1 MEQLQISEQEQG
13 QRLDK
18 FLLKYLNKAPKS
30 FIYKMLRKKNIKYNS
45 KKAQGNEIIQKDDI
59 INIFLSDDTIN
70 GLKEEKH
77 INKTNFQFD
86 IIYEDQNII
95 ICNKPAGLIVHP
107 DKNNSKDTLND
118 QLLYY
123 LYQKGEFDINK
134 NSTFTP
140 SICNRLD
147 RNTSGIVIMG
157 KNLASVQELNEIF
170 RCNKID
176 KFYLTIVKGV
186 IKKNGI
192 FNLHHLKSDDN
203 IVKVCDYPIEGSKN
217 IITEYFPIRNNGKF
231 TLVNIKL
238 ITGKS
243 HQIRASFFYK
253 GFPIIGDRKYGDKNI
268 NKYFEE
274 KYKLKYQFLH
284 SYKVI
289 FNQSNGILNYLH
301 QKEFTADLNSKILD
315 NFDNI

>member
-30 FIYKMLRKKNIKYNS
+30 FIYKMLRKKNIKYNNQ
-45 KKAQGNEIIQKDDI
+45 KAQGNEIIKKDDT
-59 INIFLSDDTIN
+59 INIYLSDDTLN
-70 GLKEEKH
+70 NFKEEKK
-77 INKTNFQFD
+77 ISKTNFQFD
-86 IIYEDQNII
+86 IIFEDENII
-95 ICNKPAGLIVHP
+95 ICNKPAGIIVHP
-107 DKNNSKDTLND
+107 DKDNPKNTLND

-157 KNLASVQELNEIF
+157 KNLASIQELNKMF
-170 RCNKID
+170 KYNQID
-176 KFYLTIVKGV
+176 KYYLTIVKGV
-186 IKKNGI
+186 LKKNGA
-192 FNLHHLKSDDN
+192 FNLYHLKLDN
-203 IVKVCDYPIEGSKN
+203 NTVKVFDYPIDESKN
-217 IITEYFPIRNNGKF
+217 IITEYFPIKNNGKF

-253 GFPIIGDRKYGDKNI
+253 GFSIIGDRKYGDKDI
-268 NKYFEE
+268 NKLFEK
-274 KYKLKYQFLH
+274 KYELKYQFLH

-289 FNQSNGILNYLH
+289 FKQSDGILKYLY
-301 QKEFTADLNSKILD
+301 KREFTAPIKSKILD